1 MSYREFKKVYRS
13 CKYDETFNIQLT
25 EDELYILRELFNP
38 NNLLRLFGAIK
49 IYDDMKVPKA
59 DAKAHIQ
66 IDYYTTK
73 VETKYPIIKNQLSLA
88 KLYARLSREVKVS
101 KNLYEVVLNP
111 ILLTELE
118 YSVSHDILRELKD
131 ITEKENELDDETIS
145 NSYREE
151 CKEIILNKKRE
162 IELYE
167 NILNQITK
175 TIGKDGIYLVQNDME
190 ECELEKLNGLKLH
203 LEACRKGGV

>member
-1 MSYREFKKVYRS
+1 MPYREFEKVYRS
-13 CKYDETFNIQLT
+13 CKYDQIFNIRLT
-25 EDELYILRELFNP
+25 EDELDILLRLFNP
-38 NNLLRLFGAIK
+38 NNLLRLFGVIK
-49 IYDDMKVPKA
+49 IYDEMKTPRA

-73 VETKYPIIKNQLSLA
+73 TESKYPIIKNQLSIA
-88 KLYARLSREVKVS
+88 KLYAILSRAIKVS
-101 KNLYEVVLNP
+101 GNLYEAALNP

-131 ITEKENELDDETIS
+131 ITEKKEELKDEVIED
-145 NSYREE
+145 SYRKECEE
-151 CKEIILNKKRE
+151 SILNKKRE

-203 LEACRKGGV
+203 LEACRKGGI